1 MTLHARLFLRL
12 NAARR
17 LRQSIKPN
25 REHLIMNRVFEQSTS
40 AFLKKSRGWLGAA
53 LLLPALAWAQA
64 TPVGLWKTIDDETG
78 QEKSLVRIVDANGVL
93 AGKVETSL
101 VTDPT
106 VNKICSLCRGDR
118 KDQLIVGMEIIRGV
132 SQSNSKDGLWDGGE
146 ILDPQKG
153 KTYNVMLTPIDGGAK
168 LEVRGY
174 VGLPLLGRTQTW
186 LRVE

>member
-1 MTLHARLFLRL
+1 MSDDDDYSTEVESELRI
-12 NAARR
+12 AERKRR
-17 LRQSIKPN
+17 RQQ
-25 REHLIMNRVFEQSTS
+25 R
-40 AFLKKSRGWLGAA
+40 
-53 LLLPALAWAQA
+53 
-64 TPVGLWKTIDDETG
+64 
-78 QEKSLVRIVDANGVL
+78 
-93 AGKVETSL
+93 AGS
-101 VTDPT
+101 PQN
-106 VNKICSLCRGDR
+106 NKICSLCRGDR